1 MNATLFLRNVAIE
14 RNFIVKNLDKNNNKP
29 VIRLRKKRLSAIRQS
44 LPPLAIALLTLAVT
58 LLTGVNSNLKPPVA
72 SSNPTLTASSEV
84 NHRFGHLPYSEAPEE
99 DLQAITND
107 GQIRLRQ
114 AAAAKFL
121 EMQNAAK
128 AQGIILV
135 PISGFRSI
143 QEQETLF
150 YDIAERR
157 NQTLKTRADVS
168 APPGHSEHHTG
179 YAIDIGDGRRP
190 STNLKRRFEQTAAF
204 DWLQENAAR
213 YGFELSFPKN
223 NLQGINYEPWHW
235 RFVGNPDSLE
245 TFEQARNL
253 KEPLTP

>member
-1 MNATLFLRNVAIE
+1 MVSF
-14 RNFIVKNLDKNNNKP
+14 DKKNNKP
-29 VIRLRKKRLSAIRQS
+29 VIRFGKTGLSAIS
-44 LPPLAIALLTLAVT
+44 LMTLTVTPLAGANSSLNPPVVSSIAAPISSSTPPSQTLAV
-58 LLTGVNSNLKPPVA
+58 SP
-72 SSNPTLTASSEV
+72 EV

-114 AAAAKFL
+114 AAAAKFK

-128 AQGIILV
+128 AQGISLV
-135 PISGFRSI
+135 PLSGFRSI
-143 QEQETLF
+143 QKQETLF
-150 YDIAERR
+150 FDIAEQR
-157 NQTLKTRADVS
+157 NQTLKTRAEVS

-179 YAIDIGDGRRP
+179 YAIDIGDGRTP
-190 STNLKRRFEQTAAF
+190 STNLNRRFEQTAAF
-204 DWLQENAAR
+204 NWLQRNAAR
-213 YGFELSFPKN
+213 YGFELSFPKD

-235 RFVGNPDSLE
+235 RFVGNPDSRE